1 MTSTPYCHLKKFIRF
16 GGLMKYIDWLI
27 QWLENYVR
35 PSVKVRTYE
44 RYRLIIEQHIKDKI
58 GGIEL
63 NEDNLSNSLSGYF
76 SLSSETIIAFCFFL
90 ALPQELR
97 HSVFLNIRSPF
108 LAVDFQRLNLLQH
121 IYPKVS
127 FSVCLCFSFLGVRP

>member
-1 MTSTPYCHLKKFIRF
+1 MTSTPYCHLRKFIRF

-58 GGIEL
+58 GGVEL

-90 ALPQELR
+90 LFR
-97 HSVFLNIRSPF
+97 KN
-108 LAVDFQRLNLLQH
+108 
-121 IYPKVS
+121 
-127 FSVCLCFSFLGVRP
+127 

>member
-1 MTSTPYCHLKKFIRF
+1 
-16 GGLMKYIDWLI
+16 MKYIDWLI

-76 SLSSETIIAFCFFL
+76 CLSSCSSARTKALSFFKY
-90 ALPQELR
+90 
-97 HSVFLNIRSPF
+97 SIS
-108 LAVDFQRLNLLQH
+108 
-121 IYPKVS
+121 I
-127 FSVCLCFSFLGVRP
+127 FSR

>member
-1 MTSTPYCHLKKFIRF
+1 
-16 GGLMKYIDWLI
+16 MKYIDWLI
-27 QWLENYVR
+27 QWLENYIR

-127 FSVCLCFSFLGVRP
+127 FSVCLFFSFLGVRS

>member
-1 MTSTPYCHLKKFIRF
+1 
-16 GGLMKYIDWLI
+16 MKYIDWLI
-27 QWLENYVR
+27 QWLENYIR

-44 RYRLIIEQHIKDKI
+44 RYRLIIEQHIRNKI

-76 SLSSETIIAFCFFL
+76 SLSSETIIAFCFLFFSCSSARTK
-90 ALPQELR
+90 AL
-97 HSVFLNIRSPF
+97 SFFKYRSPF

-127 FSVCLCFSFLGVRP
+127 FSVCLRFSFLGVRS

>member
-1 MTSTPYCHLKKFIRF
+1 
-16 GGLMKYIDWLI
+16 MKYIDWLI
-27 QWLENYVR
+27 KWLENYVR

-97 HSVFLNIRSPF
+97 HSVFLNIDLHF
-108 LAVDFQRLNLLQH
+108 
-121 IYPKVS
+121 
-127 FSVCLCFSFLGVRP
+127 

>member
-1 MTSTPYCHLKKFIRF
+1 MTSTPYCHLRKFIRF

-63 NEDNLSNSLSGYF
+63 NEDNLSNSLSGY

-97 HSVFLNIRSPF
+97 HSVFLNIDLHF
-108 LAVDFQRLNLLQH
+108 
-121 IYPKVS
+121 
-127 FSVCLCFSFLGVRP
+127 